1 LLDGNSIGGEEAEKT
16 LDLYVAELNSY
27 SESHR
32 SDRGRRRRG
41 PTVAERAELRQGDE
55 GVGTSLPL
63 NSAVDDQVNTF
74 LDNFS
79 NRAANRDPDSDP
91 DSDGEPR
98 KRQKLRES
106 ELPWSN
112 DTAQRDPICEKT
124 CNLLK
129 LFEVD
134 ISKCKSSVRRAL
146 NAPPGFPTSQ
156 WDRIFRGEAVDLN
169 HVFSSNFTCTVDEE
183 RTTRVGDAKISL
195 GVVEAKRKVELRSD
209 WASAWHL
216 YTRAMRVAFPH
227 RLDELQ
233 SYADYI
239 EGIFDSKDESKHH
252 TIISF
257 DIAVRNFVGGGQTV
271 LLTDT
276 SKFTCFYNS
285 IVMSDGSNFQS
296 HGGSG
301 KRPGNKRSTAAGTR
315 PTVCN
320 RFNATV
326 GCPNS
331 DTDCKY
337 QHVCKK
343 CGKLGHGQLKC
354 TA

>member
-1 LLDGNSIGGEEAEKT
+1 VLGANSIGGEEAEKT
-16 LDLYVAELNSY
+16 LDLYVTELNSY

-32 SDRGRRRRG
+32 SDRGRRMRG
-41 PTVAERAELRQGDE
+41 PAAAERAEPRQGNE
-55 GVGTSLPL
+55 GVNLPL
-63 NSAVDDQVNTF
+63 NSTVDDQVGTF
-74 LDNFS
+74 LDNLS
-79 NRAANRDPDSDP
+79 NRAANRDCDSDL

-98 KRQKLRES
+98 KRRKLRES

-112 DTAQRDPICEKT
+112 DGTQRDPICEKT
-124 CNLLK
+124 CSLLK
-129 LFEVD
+129 IFEVD
-134 ISKCKSSVRRAL
+134 ISKCKSSVRRAVS
-146 NAPPGFPTSQ
+146 APPGFPTSQ

-169 HVFSSNFTCTVDEE
+169 HIFSSNFTCTVDEE

-195 GVVEAKRKVELRSD
+195 GVVEAKRKVESRSD

-216 YTRAMRVAFPH
+216 YTRAMRVVFPH

-233 SYADYI
+233 LYADYVK
-239 EGIFDSKDESKHH
+239 GIFDSKHKSKHH

-257 DIAVRNFVGGGQTV
+257 DIAVRNFIGGGQTL

-276 SKFTCFYNS
+276 SRFARFYNS

-296 HGGSG
+296 LGGSG
-301 KRPGNKRSTAAGTR
+301 KRPGNERSSVGGAKS
-315 PTVCN
+315 VICN

-331 DTDCKY
+331 DIDCKY
-337 QHVCKK
+337 QHICKK
-343 CGKLGHGQLKC
+343 CGKIGHGQLKC